1 VDPSGDG
8 GGGLTATGL
17 FSGFCGAQSSPTAKF
32 WGECGTRLTQANLTH
47 RVRWLDSV
55 DCNEKKAE
63 RRAAA
68 TATFVMQPSSFW
80 PRIGREDL
88 THLRVD
94 RRAGVADGTTSF
106 YYQTRS
112 ALLRGAIDRVVQLD
126 VADFTGALNAPTD
139 EEVDSLLSRLAE
151 QAMRTVIEPERSRA
165 RARFELMMIASR
177 DPDLSMVFDG
187 LTDRFVAISE
197 AAVAQVQPA
206 GTSVDQELIKE
217 QAFAVVNFLGGFLF
231 QLAYSLVRLD
241 SAQCLEGYLHAVIAG
256 VAAEHARIKNAR

>member
-1 VDPSGDG
+1 MRRKPNVEQRRRDLCDAAIELLAEDG
-8 GGGLTATGL
+8 ARG
-17 FSGFCGAQSSPTAKF
+17 
-32 WGECGTRLTQANLTH
+32 
-47 RVRWLDSV
+47 
-55 DCNEKKAE
+55 
-63 RRAAA
+63 
-68 TATFVMQPSSFW
+68 
-80 PRIGREDL
+80 L

-126 VADFTGALNAPTD
+126 VADFTGALNAPAD

-151 QAMRTVIEPERSRA
+151 QAMRTAIEPERSRA

-206 GTSVDQELIKE
+206 GTPVDQELIKE

-231 QLAYSLVRLD
+231 RLAYGLVRLD
-241 SAQCLEGYLHAVIAG
+241 SAKRLEGYLHAVIAG
-256 VAAEHARIKNAR
+256 VGRRTRPDQERALIKWRRAIQAPGRALPRYGRGRRLRRADSAPASARPSVSGRRHHC